1 MTQYL
6 FLLFFGLFYFEI
18 EHQGP
23 DDVLAVLA
31 VLVLGRRGKIS
42 KMMMLEIEME
52 NGKEKCTMIK
62 IMTGPPY

>member
-1 MTQYL
+1 MTQY
-6 FLLFFGLFYFEI
+6 FYFYFFGLFYFEI

-23 DDVLAVLA
+23 DDVLAVP
-31 VLVLGRRGKIS
+31 VLGRQGKIS